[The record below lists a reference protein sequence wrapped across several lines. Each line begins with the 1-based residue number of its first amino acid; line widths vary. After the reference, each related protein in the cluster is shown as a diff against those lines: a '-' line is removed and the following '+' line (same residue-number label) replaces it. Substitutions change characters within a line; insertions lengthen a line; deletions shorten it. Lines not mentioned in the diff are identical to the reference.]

1 MIYLELFVTYNV
13 VGSKAKHKCCIE
25 LYLEEQL
32 YVTQKFLAIQ
42 KEVAKSHNNRDEIVN
57 TTTRQSYLNIN
68 IITLTR
74 LN

>member
-13 VGSKAKHKCCIE
+13 LGSKIKHQCCIE
-25 LYLEEQL
+25 LYVEEQL

-42 KEVAKSHNNRDEIVN
+42 KEVSKMHNSRDDIVCKS
-57 TTTRQSYLNIN
+57 TRQSYLNIN